1 MGSKVKFGRKAAG
14 DFPLGR
20 MIASQVR
27 HPGVMLPLLGGPAL
41 AVYVH
46 REGWFWPLVAAGVL
60 ALVLA
65 VWAWRSPASLRNV
78 VGYRVKAWYRR
89 WFRYAP
95 RWWLWMGRLGLSV
108 TDEMTGWILRPR
120 ILKVRSTGCID
131 SLLLDLPLGVRA
143 AHVIEAVEDLRHA
156 GKARRVTVRELE
168 PGRVWVDFYTAD
180 PLRKTVSLIPH
191 PVRLRVEDLDNLILG
206 YCEDGTPWRVKVVGR
221 HIFVA
226 GVTGAGKSSVLW
238 ALLWALAPYIRAGLV
253 VVHGIDPKGGMELEW
268 GRELFER
275 YEADDY
281 EAMAEL
287 LEADADYLDDRTKLL
302 RGKARTFT
310 PSQETPFVLIV
321 IDELMQLTVL
331 LPGTEGRRISARID
345 VALGRLLGKGRAP
358 GYSVFATSLLVTK
371 DVVTWRE
378 LFPTKIAMRLDNEAQ
393 VEMSLGEG
401 ARDLGAECDRIPE
414 SMPGVAYVLQEGR
427 KEPVRV
433 RAAYV
438 SDEQIRHIATTYGP
452 HRAIEGADVALI
464 NPNTISGDVVEHD
477 LVEDGEAA

>member
-20 MIASQVR
+20 MVASQVR
-27 HPGVMLPLLGGPAL
+27 HPGVMVPVLGAPAV
-41 AVYVH
+41 AVYG
-46 REGWFWPLVAAGVL
+46 ETQGWTGPILVGVAL
-60 ALVLA
+60 VLVLA
-65 VWAWRSPASLRNV
+65 VWALWWRVSFRNQV
-78 VGYRVKAWYRR
+78 VYRAKAWYRR

-95 RWWLWMGRLGLSV
+95 RWWFWMGRLGLSV

-131 SLLLDLPLGVRA
+131 SVLLDLPLGVRFE
-143 AHVIEAVEDLRHA
+143 HVLDAVPDLRHA
-156 GKARRVTVRELE
+156 AKARRVAVRELE
-168 PGRVWVDFYTAD
+168 PGRVWVDFFTAD
-180 PLRKTVSLIPH
+180 PLRKTIVPVPH
-191 PVRLRVEDLDNLILG
+191 PTRLRVSDLDGLVLG
-206 YCEDGTPWRVKVVGR
+206 YCEDGTPWRIKVVGQ
-221 HIFVA
+221 HIIVF
-226 GVTGAGKSSVLW
+226 GVQGAGKSSVLW
-238 ALLWALAPYIRAGLV
+238 SLLWALGPYIRAGLV
-253 VVHGIDPKGGMELEW
+253 VVHGIDPKGGMELEF
-268 GRELFER
+268 GRELFDR

-281 EAMAEL
+281 AAMAEL
-287 LEADADYLDDRTKLL
+287 LEQEADYLDERTKLL

-310 PSQETPFVLIV
+310 ATKETPFVLIV

-331 LPGTEGRRISARID
+331 LPGTEGRRLSARIE

-358 GYSVFATSLLVTK
+358 GYAVFATSLLVTK
-371 DVVTWRE
+371 DVVSWRE
-378 LFPTKIAMRLDNEAQ
+378 LFSTKIAMRLDNESQ

-438 SDEQIRHIATTYGP
+438 SDDQIRHLATTCNA
-452 HRAIEGADVALI
+452 RAALEPADRDTVTLL
-464 NPNTISGDVVEHD
+464 NPNTVTGEVVEG
-477 LVEDGEAA
+477 GEAA

>member
-1 MGSKVKFGRKAAG
+1 MGSKVKFGKKATG
-14 DFPLGR
+14 DFPGGR
-20 MIASQVR
+20 MAASLLR
-27 HPGVMLPLLGGPAL
+27 HPGVMGPLLGVPALVVFGQREGWMLPLVVAGAL
-41 AVYVH
+41 AVV
-46 REGWFWPLVAAGVL
+46 LVAWGL
-60 ALVLA
+60 K
-65 VWAWRSPASLRNV
+65 SPASLRNV
-78 VGYRVKAWYRR
+78 VGYRVKGWSRR

-95 RWWLWMGRLGLSV
+95 RWWFWMGRLGLSV

-143 AHVIEAVEDLRHA
+143 DQVVEAIEDLRHA
-156 GKARRVTVRELE
+156 AKARRVSVRETE

-180 PLRKTVSLIPH
+180 PLRKTVALFPH
-191 PVRLRVEDLDNLILG
+191 PTRLRVQDLDNLILG

-221 HIFVA
+221 HIFVC
-226 GVTGAGKSSVLW
+226 GVTGAGKSSILW
-238 ALLWALAPYIRAGLV
+238 ALLWALAPYIHAGLV

-268 GRELFER
+268 GKELFER
-275 YEADDY
+275 YECDDY
-281 EAMAEL
+281 DAMAEL

-310 PSQETPFVLIV
+310 ASRETPFVLIV

-401 ARDLGAECDRIPE
+401 ARDRGAECDRIPE

-433 RAAYV
+433 RASYV
-438 SDEQIRHIATTYGP
+438 DDDQIRHMATTFGT
-452 HRAIEGADVALI
+452 HTAIHADAVTVPLI
-464 NPNTISGDVVEHD
+464 NPNTVTGD
-477 LVEDGEAA
+477 LVEEGEAA